1 MKRHEQSS
9 YAIAIGAG
17 VLICAWV
24 LWRGEGYS
32 KALGA
37 GLMLGSA
44 LLLFVGFFAQPKY
57 EFGQFSIVQN
67 ALKVSDKLNEL
78 EELHHKQIYGQRI
91 RGGSEQIPSEGRL
104 RAMLKADV
112 KQICLGIGIE
122 VQDSSTKEQM
132 IEMITQYGDEN
143 Q

>member
-1 MKRHEQSS
+1 MEKHEQSS
-9 YAIAIGAG
+9 YAIAIVAG

-24 LWRGEGYS
+24 VWRGEGFS

-44 LLLFVGFFAQPKY
+44 LFLFVGFFAKPKY
-57 EFGQFSIVQN
+57 EFGQFSIVQT

-78 EELHHKQIYGQRI
+78 DEMHHKQIYGQRI
-91 RGGSEQIPSEGRL
+91 REGSEKIPTDGRL

-112 KQICLGIGIE
+112 KQICLGIGIVVPE
-122 VQDSSTKEQM
+122 DATKEQM
-132 IEMITQYGDEN
+132 IEMITQYGDEI

>member
-1 MKRHEQSS
+1 MEKHEQSS
-9 YAIAIGAG
+9 YAVAIGAG
-17 VLICAWV
+17 LIICAWV
-24 LWRGEGYS
+24 IWRGEGYS
-32 KALGA
+32 KAIGA

-44 LLLFVGFFAQPKY
+44 LFLFVGFFAQPKY

-67 ALKVSDKLNEL
+67 ALRVSEKLNEL
-78 EELHHKQIYGQRI
+78 DEMHHKQIYGQRI

-112 KQICLGIGIE
+112 KQICIGIGIVVPE
-122 VQDSSTKEQM
+122 EATKEQM
-132 IEMITQYGDEN
+132 IEMITQYGDEI